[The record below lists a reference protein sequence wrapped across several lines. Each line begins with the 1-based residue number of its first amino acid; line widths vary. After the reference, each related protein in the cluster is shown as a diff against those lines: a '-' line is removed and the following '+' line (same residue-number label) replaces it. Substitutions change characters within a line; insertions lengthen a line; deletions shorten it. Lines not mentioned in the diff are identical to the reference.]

1 MDFLGLLGE
10 SIYYYTWFRFIMS
23 IISVFII
30 FAVVAF
36 LQIKYS
42 DNNKE

>member
-1 MDFLGLLGE
+1 MSLLGLLGD
-10 SIYYYTWFRFIMS
+10 SIYYYTWFRFITG
-23 IISVFII
+23 IIGVIVI
-30 FAVVAF
+30 FGVIAF